1 MVFLYRKLKKII
13 KMEEK
18 VEVLTVS
25 SVDAQLKLLS
35 EQPKTEEKSPI
46 EGVVEQVAEVVV
58 EKPIEEKPKEVIE
71 TEEIKT
77 NTLFDKL
84 NEVTKTTETPKVEL
98 SDDVKKIL
106 ADLEAARNQVETYKN
121 NPLVKAMEL
130 GQDVREIAKKLVA
143 NDTSKLSFEQ
153 LLEAKIKKEFNLEG
167 DDLLEAVQEEMSTIE
182 NKSRLE
188 RASIERELRNE
199 FSSSDDSNSVLKELM
214 DYEASVKANQLTP
227 EQIQANNENIV
238 KSDLQAIESVG
249 NKLID
254 GEIDG
259 VKFTREFVDSVKS
272 NYNMNELAP
281 YINEK
286 TQELDAA
293 KFMTDKFI
301 LQNWQKIRDSA
312 VEAERGKLLRQVS
325 NPDKTGRGTSVSSGT
340 VDALTE
346 NQKAWGINTNQKV
359 INID

>member
-1 MVFLYRKLKKII
+1 
-13 KMEEK
+13 MEEK

-106 ADLEAARNQVETYKN
+106 ADLEAARNQVETYKS

-167 DDLLEAVQEEMSTIE
+167 GFYL
-182 NKSRLE
+182 
-188 RASIERELRNE
+188 
-199 FSSSDDSNSVLKELM
+199 
-214 DYEASVKANQLTP
+214 
-227 EQIQANNENIV
+227 
-238 KSDLQAIESVG
+238 
-249 NKLID
+249 
-254 GEIDG
+254 
-259 VKFTREFVDSVKS
+259 
-272 NYNMNELAP
+272 
-281 YINEK
+281 
-286 TQELDAA
+286 
-293 KFMTDKFI
+293 
-301 LQNWQKIRDSA
+301 
-312 VEAERGKLLRQVS
+312 
-325 NPDKTGRGTSVSSGT
+325 
-340 VDALTE
+340 
-346 NQKAWGINTNQKV
+346 
-359 INID
+359 